1 MSNEKK
7 HATLGLSEGK
17 GEADTNPHSL
27 VREGTLLVPGA
38 FKMHFGGALE
48 GVTVAWRLTGAAGAP
63 VVVALGGISASRRV
77 WLPDEPRGGWWHEV
91 VGPGLALDTQQFRIL
106 SFDYLGASA
115 DSTGPRDGAAFPTVS
130 AYDQAELL
138 LRLLNHLGIASLR
151 AIAGA
156 SYGGMVAL
164 AFGERYPDRVARLI
178 VVSAAD
184 RAHPMA
190 SAWRVVQRRIVQF
203 AIESGRPAQG
213 LELARAL
220 AMATYR
226 SPEEFGARF
235 AGAPRRA
242 ARRAAEGPAARRA
255 AEGPA
260 ARRAAEGPAASR
272 AAEGPAASRAAEG
285 PAARRA
291 EEGPAARRAEGDV
304 IDERFVL
311 PVEEYLFARGAE
323 YAKTYRPESFVCL
336 SESIDLHRVDTA
348 RIFAPVT
355 AIAVREDQLVPLADM
370 RAMVA
375 RLPNAELHEIS
386 SVYGHDAFLKE
397 NRRLAPIF
405 ANVLSQ

>member
-1 MSNEKK
+1 VTSDKPASVVDLPREPASAESAA
-7 HATLGLSEGK
+7 HAF
-17 GEADTNPHSL
+17 
-27 VREGTLLVPGA
+27 VREGVLAVPGA
-38 FKMHFGGALE
+38 MKLHFGGVLDS
-48 GVTVAWRLTGAAGAP
+48 VSVSWRLTGPAGAP

-77 WLPDEPRGGWWHEV
+77 WLPEEPRGGWWHEV
-91 VGPGLALDTQQFRIL
+91 VGPGLALDTQRFRIL

-115 DSTGPRDGAAFPTVS
+115 DTTGPRDGAPFPTLS

-138 LRLLNHLGIASLR
+138 LRLINHLGFSSVR

-164 AFGERYPDRVARLI
+164 AFGERYPERVARLI
-178 VVSAAD
+178 VISAAD

-190 SAWRVVQRRIVQF
+190 SAWRVVQRRIVRM
-203 AIESGRPAQG
+203 AIESGDPAKG

-226 SPEEFGARF
+226 SPEEFAARF
-235 AGAPRRA
+235 AGAPRR
-242 ARRAAEGPAARRA
+242 
-255 AEGPA
+255 
-260 ARRAAEGPAASR
+260 S
-272 AAEGPAASRAAEG
+272 
-285 PAARRA
+285 
-291 EEGPAARRAEGDV
+291 D
-304 IDERFVL
+304 DDKFVL
-311 PVEEYLFARGAE
+311 PVEEYLFARGAD
-323 YAKTYRPESFVCL
+323 YAKSYRPDSFVCL
-336 SESIDLHRVDTA
+336 SESIDLHRVDA
-348 RIFAPVT
+348 GRIFAPVT

-405 ANVLSQ
+405 ANVLSPLD

>member
-1 MSNEKK
+1 VNNEKTVSVIDLPREP
-7 HATLGLSEGK
+7 ASAESASL
-17 GEADTNPHSL
+17 AL
-27 VREGTLLVPGA
+27 VREGVLAVPGEV
-38 FKMHFGGALE
+38 KLHFGGALE
-48 GVTVAWRLTGAAGAP
+48 SVSLSWRLTGPAGAP

-91 VGPGLALDTQQFRIL
+91 VGPGLALDTQRFRIL

-115 DSTGPRDGAAFPTVS
+115 DTTGPRDGNPFPTIS

-138 LRLLNHLGIASLR
+138 LRLINHLGLSSVR

-178 VVSAAD
+178 VISAAD

-190 SAWRVVQRRIVQF
+190 SAWRVVQRRIVKM
-203 AIESGRPAQG
+203 AIEAGDPAKG

-226 SPEEFGARF
+226 SPEEFAARF
-235 AGAPRRA
+235 AGAPRRKG
-242 ARRAAEGPAARRA
+242 EG
-255 AEGPA
+255 
-260 ARRAAEGPAASR
+260 
-272 AAEGPAASRAAEG
+272 
-285 PAARRA
+285 
-291 EEGPAARRAEGDV
+291 GDG
-304 IDERFVL
+304 DRFVL
-311 PVEEYLFARGAE
+311 PVEEYLFARGAD
-323 YAKTYRPESFVCL
+323 YAKAYRPDSFVCL
-336 SESIDLHRVDTA
+336 SESIDLHRVDAA
-348 RIFAPVT
+348 RIFTPVT

-375 RLPNAELHEIS
+375 RLPNAELHEMS

-405 ANVLSQ
+405 ANVLNDPQGNDR

>member
-1 MSNEKK
+1 MSNDNTIASIKP
-7 HATLGLSEGK
+7 ATIETATGIQ
-17 GEADTNPHSL
+17 
-27 VREGTLLVPGA
+27 VREGVLAVPGEL
-38 FKMHFGGALE
+38 KLHFGGSLDS
-48 GVTVAWRLTGAAGAP
+48 VSIAWRLAGPAGAP
-63 VVVALGGISASRRV
+63 VVVAIGGISASRRV

-91 VGPGLALDTQQFRIL
+91 VGPGLALDTQKFRVL

-115 DSTGPRDGAAFPTVS
+115 DSTGPRDGAPFPTVS

-138 LRLLNHLGIASLR
+138 LRLINHLGLSSVR

-178 VVSAAD
+178 VISAAD

-190 SAWRVVQRRIVQF
+190 SAWRVVQRRIVKLG
-203 AIESGRPAQG
+203 IESGQAAQG

-226 SPEEFGARF
+226 SPEEFAARF
-235 AGAPRRA
+235 SGA
-242 ARRAAEGPAARRA
+242 ARK
-255 AEGPA
+255 
-260 ARRAAEGPAASR
+260 S
-272 AAEGPAASRAAEG
+272 
-285 PAARRA
+285 
-291 EEGPAARRAEGDV
+291 
-304 IDERFVL
+304 DEKFVL

-323 YAKTYRPESFVCL
+323 YAKSYRPDSFVCL
-336 SESIDLHRVDTA
+336 SESFDLHRVDA
-348 RIFAPVT
+348 SRIFAPVT
-355 AIAVREDQLVPLADM
+355 AIAVREDQLVPLGDM

-405 ANVLSQ
+405 ANVLTVQE

>member
-1 MSNEKK
+1 MSNDNKP
-7 HATLGLSEGK
+7 ASQL
-17 GEADTNPHSL
+17 DTTAVAGNAQQ
-27 VREGTLLVPGA
+27 VREGVLAVPGEI
-38 FKMHFGGALE
+38 KLHFGGKLDS
-48 GVTVAWRLTGAAGAP
+48 VSIAWRLAGPAGAP
-63 VVVALGGISASRRV
+63 VVVAMGGISASRRV
-77 WLPDEPRGGWWHEV
+77 WVPEEPRGGWWHEV
-91 VGPGLALDTQQFRIL
+91 VGPKLALDTQRYRIL

-115 DSTGPRDGAAFPTVS
+115 DSTGPREGAPFPTVS

-138 LRLLNHLGIASLR
+138 LRLINHLGITSLR

-178 VVSAAD
+178 VISAAD

-190 SAWRVVQRRIVQF
+190 SAWRVVQRRIVKF
-203 AIESGRPAQG
+203 AIESGQPARG

-226 SPEEFGARF
+226 SPEEFAARF
-235 AGAPRRA
+235 SGAPRRN
-242 ARRAAEGPAARRA
+242 EQ
-255 AEGPA
+255 
-260 ARRAAEGPAASR
+260 
-272 AAEGPAASRAAEG
+272 
-285 PAARRA
+285 
-291 EEGPAARRAEGDV
+291 DQH
-304 IDERFVL
+304 VL

-323 YAKTYRPESFVCL
+323 YAQRYRPDSFVCL
-336 SESIDLHRVDTA
+336 SESIDLHRVDA
-348 RIFAPVT
+348 GRIFAPVT
-355 AIAVREDQLVPLADM
+355 AVAVREDQLVPLGDM

-405 ANVLSQ
+405 ANVLNDTPGTTP

>member
-1 MSNEKK
+1 VSNELTQP
-7 HATLGLSEGK
+7 ARNDTRQTEG
-17 GEADTNPHSL
+17 PQPV
-27 VREGTLLVPGA
+27 VREGVLAVPGA
-38 FKMHFGGALE
+38 FNLHFGGTLE
-48 GVTVAWRLTGAAGAP
+48 SVSLAWRIAGPAGAP

-77 WLPDEPRGGWWHEV
+77 WLPDDPRGGWWHEV
-91 VGPGLALDTQQFRIL
+91 VGPGLALDTAKFRIL

-115 DSTGPRDGAAFPTVS
+115 DSTGPRDGAPFPSVS

-138 LRLLNHLGIASLR
+138 LLLINHLGISSVR

-178 VVSAAD
+178 VISAAD

-203 AIESGRPAQG
+203 AIESGEPAKG

-226 SPEEFGARF
+226 SPEEFAARF
-235 AGAPRRA
+235 SGAPRRA
-242 ARRAAEGPAARRA
+242 GGRTVGE
-255 AEGPA
+255 
-260 ARRAAEGPAASR
+260 S
-272 AAEGPAASRAAEG
+272 
-285 PAARRA
+285 
-291 EEGPAARRAEGDV
+291 
-304 IDERFVL
+304 FVL

-323 YAKTYRPESFVCL
+323 YAQRYRPESFVCL
-336 SESIDLHRVDTA
+336 SESIDLHRVDAA

-355 AIAVREDQLVPLADM
+355 AVAVREDQLVPLADM

-405 ANVLSQ
+405 ANVLQDQGNNG

>member
-1 MSNEKK
+1 VSN
-7 HATLGLSEGK
+7 
-17 GEADTNPHSL
+17 DNPHTIRTEASADKGAPQAQ
-27 VREGTLLVPGA
+27 VREGVLAVPGEV
-38 FKMHFGGALE
+38 KLHFGGTLE
-48 GVTVAWRLTGAAGAP
+48 SVSVAWRLSGPAGAP

-77 WLPDEPRGGWWHEV
+77 HIPEEPRGGWWHEV

-115 DSTGPRDGAAFPTVS
+115 DTTGPRDGAAFPSIS

-138 LRLLNHLGIASLR
+138 LRLINHLGISSVR

-178 VVSAAD
+178 VISAAD

-190 SAWRVVQRRIVQF
+190 SAWRVVQRRIVKF
-203 AIESGRPAQG
+203 AMESGTPAKG

-226 SPEEFGARF
+226 SPEEFAARF
-235 AGAPRRA
+235 GGS
-242 ARRAAEGPAARRA
+242 ARKRDDA
-255 AEGPA
+255 
-260 ARRAAEGPAASR
+260 
-272 AAEGPAASRAAEG
+272 
-285 PAARRA
+285 
-291 EEGPAARRAEGDV
+291 
-304 IDERFVL
+304 FVL

-323 YAKTYRPESFVCL
+323 YAQRYRPESFVCL
-336 SESIDLHRVDTA
+336 SESIDLHRVDAA

-355 AIAVREDQLVPLADM
+355 AIAVREDQLVPLGDM

-386 SVYGHDAFLKE
+386 SVFGHDAFLKE
-397 NRRLAPIF
+397 NRQLKPIF
-405 ANVLSQ
+405 ANVLSNQDPAP

>member
-1 MSNEKK
+1 MSNDNTQPSRNETTTT
-7 HATLGLSEGK
+7 AASGIQI
-17 GEADTNPHSL
+17 
-27 VREGTLLVPGA
+27 REGVLAVPGEL
-38 FKMHFGGALE
+38 KLHFGGALE
-48 GVTVAWRLTGAAGAP
+48 SVPIAWRLAGPAGAP
-63 VVVALGGISASRRV
+63 VVVAIGGISASRRV

-91 VGPGLALDTQQFRIL
+91 VGPGLALDTQRFRIL

-115 DSTGPRDGAAFPTVS
+115 DSTGPRDDAPFPTVS

-138 LRLLNHLGIASLR
+138 LRLINHLGIASLR

-164 AFGERYPDRVARLI
+164 AFGERFPDRVARLI
-178 VVSAAD
+178 VISAAD

-190 SAWRVVQRRIVQF
+190 SAWRVVQRRIVKF
-203 AIESGRPAQG
+203 AIEAGNPAQG

-226 SPEEFGARF
+226 SPEEFAARF
-235 AGAPRRA
+235 SGA
-242 ARRAAEGPAARRA
+242 ARRN
-255 AEGPA
+255 
-260 ARRAAEGPAASR
+260 
-272 AAEGPAASRAAEG
+272 
-285 PAARRA
+285 
-291 EEGPAARRAEGDV
+291 GD
-304 IDERFVL
+304 DKFVL

-323 YAKTYRPESFVCL
+323 YAQRYRPASFVCL
-336 SESIDLHRVDTA
+336 SESIDLHRVDA
-348 RIFAPVT
+348 GRIFAPVT
-355 AIAVREDQLVPLADM
+355 AIAVREDQLVPLGDM

-405 ANVLSQ
+405 ANVLNDTPGTSP

>member
-1 MSNEKK
+1 MTHDKPASVVDLPREPAVAESSP
-7 HATLGLSEGK
+7 HAF
-17 GEADTNPHSL
+17 
-27 VREGTLLVPGA
+27 VREGVLAVPGA
-38 FKMHFGGALE
+38 MKLHFGGALE
-48 GVTVAWRLTGAAGAP
+48 SVSVSWRLTGPAGAP

-77 WLPDEPRGGWWHEV
+77 YLPDEPRGGWWHEI
-91 VGPGLALDTQQFRIL
+91 VGPGLALDTQRFRIL

-115 DSTGPRDGAAFPTVS
+115 DTTGPRDGDAFPTIS

-138 LRLLNHLGIASLR
+138 LRLINHLGFSSVR

-178 VVSAAD
+178 VISAAD

-190 SAWRVVQRRIVQF
+190 SAWRVVQRRIVRM
-203 AIESGRPAQG
+203 AIESGDPAKG

-226 SPEEFGARF
+226 SPEEFAARF
-235 AGAPRRA
+235 AGA
-242 ARRAAEGPAARRA
+242 ARRNDDG
-255 AEGPA
+255 
-260 ARRAAEGPAASR
+260 
-272 AAEGPAASRAAEG
+272 
-285 PAARRA
+285 
-291 EEGPAARRAEGDV
+291 
-304 IDERFVL
+304 RFVL
-311 PVEEYLFARGAE
+311 PVEEYLFARGAD
-323 YAKTYRPESFVCL
+323 YAKSYRPDSFVCL
-336 SESIDLHRVDTA
+336 SESIDLHRVDA
-348 RIFAPVT
+348 GRVFAPVT

-405 ANVLSQ
+405 ANVLSPTD

>member
-1 MSNEKK
+1 MVLVEHSMNDNTLVSRNDASTPA
-7 HATLGLSEGK
+7 ATGIQ
-17 GEADTNPHSL
+17 
-27 VREGTLLVPGA
+27 VREGVLAVPGEL
-38 FKMHFGGALE
+38 KLHFGGTLE
-48 GVTVAWRLTGAAGAP
+48 SVSIAWRLAGPAGAP
-63 VVVALGGISASRRV
+63 VVVAIGGISASRRV

-91 VGPGLALDTQQFRIL
+91 VGPGLALDTQRFRVL

-115 DSTGPRDGAAFPTVS
+115 DTTGPRDGAPFPTVS

-138 LRLLNHLGIASLR
+138 LLLLNHLGISSLR

-190 SAWRVVQRRIVQF
+190 SAWRVVQRRIVKF
-203 AIESGRPAQG
+203 AIDSGKPAQG

-226 SPEEFGARF
+226 SPEEFAARF
-235 AGAPRRA
+235 GGA
-242 ARRAAEGPAARRA
+242 ARKQDEG
-255 AEGPA
+255 
-260 ARRAAEGPAASR
+260 
-272 AAEGPAASRAAEG
+272 
-285 PAARRA
+285 
-291 EEGPAARRAEGDV
+291 
-304 IDERFVL
+304 FVL

-323 YAKTYRPESFVCL
+323 YAQRYRPDSFVCL
-336 SESIDLHRVDTA
+336 SESIDLHRVDAA

-355 AIAVREDQLVPLADM
+355 AVAVREDQLVPLGDM

-405 ANVLSQ
+405 THVLADHSPGTDE

>member
-1 MSNEKK
+1 VSNDKQ
-7 HATLGLSEGK
+7 LSRNDPPGADA
-17 GEADTNPHSL
+17 GESSHSL
-27 VREGTLLVPGA
+27 VREGVLAIPGEV
-38 FKMHFGGALE
+38 KLHFGGALE
-48 GVTVAWRLTGAAGAP
+48 SVSVAWRLAGAANAP
-63 VVVALGGISASRRV
+63 VIVALGGISASRRV
-77 WLPDEPRGGWWHEV
+77 WIPEEPRGGWWHEV
-91 VGPGLALDTQQFRIL
+91 VGPGLALDTARFRIL

-115 DSTGPRDGAAFPTVS
+115 DTTGPRDGKPFPTIS

-138 LRLLNHLGIASLR
+138 LRLLNHLGLSSVR

-164 AFGERYPDRVARLI
+164 AFGERYPERVARLI
-178 VVSAAD
+178 VISAAD

-190 SAWRVVQRRIVQF
+190 SAWRSVQRRIVKL
-203 AIESGRPAQG
+203 AIETGDPAKG

-226 SPEEFGARF
+226 SPEEFAARF
-235 AGAPRRA
+235 AGAPRRN
-242 ARRAAEGPAARRA
+242 EDGQ
-255 AEGPA
+255 
-260 ARRAAEGPAASR
+260 
-272 AAEGPAASRAAEG
+272 
-285 PAARRA
+285 
-291 EEGPAARRAEGDV
+291 
-304 IDERFVL
+304 FVL
-311 PVEEYLFARGAE
+311 PVEEYLFARGAD
-323 YAKTYRPESFVCL
+323 YAKSYRPDSFVCL
-336 SESIDLHRVDTA
+336 SESIDLHRVDTN

-405 ANVLSQ
+405 ANVLSPN

>member
-1 MSNEKK
+1 MSN
-7 HATLGLSEGK
+7 
-17 GEADTNPHSL
+17 DNPFSSRQGSISDDASAAL
-27 VREGTLLVPGA
+27 QVREGVLAVPGEL
-38 FKMHFGGALE
+38 KLHFGGTLE
-48 GVTVAWRLTGAAGAP
+48 AVSIAWRLAGPAGAP

-91 VGPGLALDTQQFRIL
+91 VGPGLALDTQRFRIL

-115 DSTGPRDGAAFPTVS
+115 DSTGPRDGASFPTLS
-130 AYDQAELL
+130 AYDQAEVL
-138 LRLLNHLGIASLR
+138 LRLINHLGISSLR

-156 SYGGMVAL
+156 SYGGMVSL

-178 VVSAAD
+178 VISAAD

-190 SAWRVVQRRIVQF
+190 SAWRIVQRRIVKH
-203 AIESGRPAQG
+203 AIAAGNAAQG

-226 SPEEFGARF
+226 SPEEFAARF
-235 AGAPRRA
+235 SGA
-242 ARRAAEGPAARRA
+242 ARKK
-255 AEGPA
+255 
-260 ARRAAEGPAASR
+260 
-272 AAEGPAASRAAEG
+272 
-285 PAARRA
+285 
-291 EEGPAARRAEGDV
+291 D
-304 IDERFVL
+304 DETFVL

-323 YAKTYRPESFVCL
+323 YAKSYRPESFVCL

-355 AIAVREDQLVPLADM
+355 AIAIREDQLVPLGDM

-405 ANVLSQ
+405 QNVLSPTL

>member
-1 MSNEKK
+1 MSNDSKPAS
-7 HATLGLSEGK
+7 HADHDAQP
-17 GEADTNPHSL
+17 ADGAGGHAQ
-27 VREGTLLVPGA
+27 VREGLLAVPGE
-38 FKMHFGGALE
+38 FKLHFGGVLE
-48 GVTVAWRLTGAAGAP
+48 SVSIAWRLAGPAAAP

-91 VGPGLALDTQQFRIL
+91 VGPGLALDTTRFRIL

-115 DSTGPRDGAAFPTVS
+115 DSTGPRDGAPFPAIS

-151 AIAGA
+151 AFAGA

-178 VVSAAD
+178 VISAAD

-190 SAWRVVQRRIVQF
+190 SAWRVVQRRIVKF
-203 AIESGRPAQG
+203 AIQEGKPAQG

-226 SPEEFGARF
+226 SPEEFAARF
-235 AGAPRRA
+235 AGA
-242 ARRAAEGPAARRA
+242 ARRDAH
-255 AEGPA
+255 
-260 ARRAAEGPAASR
+260 
-272 AAEGPAASRAAEG
+272 
-285 PAARRA
+285 
-291 EEGPAARRAEGDV
+291 DN
-304 IDERFVL
+304 FVL

-323 YAKTYRPESFVCL
+323 YAQRYRPDSFVCL
-336 SESIDLHRVDTA
+336 SESIDLHRVETA

-405 ANVLSQ
+405 AHVLTENSGATG

>member
-1 MSNEKK
+1 VSNDNK
-7 HATLGLSEGK
+7 HAIRNDTQLDK
-17 GEADTNPHSL
+17 GAAL
-27 VREGTLLVPGA
+27 AQVREGVLAVPGEV
-38 FKMHFGGALE
+38 KLHFGGTLE
-48 GVTVAWRLTGAAGAP
+48 SVSVAWRLSGPAGAP

-77 WLPDEPRGGWWHEV
+77 WVPEEQRAGWWHEV
-91 VGPGLALDTQQFRIL
+91 VGPGLALDTQQYRVL

-115 DSTGPRDGAAFPTVS
+115 DTTGPRDGATFPAVS

-138 LRLLNHLGIASLR
+138 LRLMNHLGLASVR

-164 AFGERYPDRVARLI
+164 AFGERYPDRVTRL
-178 VVSAAD
+178 VVISAAD

-190 SAWRVVQRRIVQF
+190 SAWRVVQRRIVKY
-203 AIESGRPAQG
+203 ALESGTPAKG

-226 SPEEFGARF
+226 SPEEFVARF
-235 AGAPRRA
+235 GGA
-242 ARRAAEGPAARRA
+242 ARRQGEQ
-255 AEGPA
+255 
-260 ARRAAEGPAASR
+260 
-272 AAEGPAASRAAEG
+272 
-285 PAARRA
+285 
-291 EEGPAARRAEGDV
+291 
-304 IDERFVL
+304 FVL
-311 PVEEYLFARGAE
+311 PVEGYLFARGAE
-323 YAKTYRPESFVCL
+323 YAQRYRPESFICL
-336 SESIDLHRVDTA
+336 SESIDLHRVDAA

-397 NRRLAPIF
+397 NRHLKPIF
-405 ANVLSQ
+405 ANVLNNQDPNP

>member
-1 MSNEKK
+1 MVLVEHSMNDNTLVSRNDASTPA
-7 HATLGLSEGK
+7 ATGIQ
-17 GEADTNPHSL
+17 
-27 VREGTLLVPGA
+27 VREGVLAVPGEL
-38 FKMHFGGALE
+38 KLHFGGTLE
-48 GVTVAWRLTGAAGAP
+48 SVSIAWRLAGPAGAP
-63 VVVALGGISASRRV
+63 VVVAIGGISASRRV

-91 VGPGLALDTQQFRIL
+91 VGPGLALDTQRFRIL

-115 DSTGPRDGAAFPTVS
+115 DSTGPRDGAPFPSVS
-130 AYDQAELL
+130 ACDQAELL
-138 LRLLNHLGIASLR
+138 LRLINHLGISSVR

-178 VVSAAD
+178 VIIAAD

-190 SAWRVVQRRIVQF
+190 SAWRVVQRRIVRF
-203 AIESGRPAQG
+203 ALESGKPAQG

-226 SPEEFGARF
+226 SAEEFSARF
-235 AGAPRRA
+235 AGA
-242 ARRAAEGPAARRA
+242 ARRVERR
-255 AEGPA
+255 GDDG
-260 ARRAAEGPAASR
+260 RV
-272 AAEGPAASRAAEG
+272 
-285 PAARRA
+285 
-291 EEGPAARRAEGDV
+291 EEQ
-304 IDERFVL
+304 FVL
-311 PVEEYLFARGAE
+311 PVEDYLFARGAE
-323 YAKTYRPESFVCL
+323 YAQRYRPESFVCL
-336 SESIDLHRVDTA
+336 SESIDLHRVDA
-348 RIFAPVT
+348 GRIFAPVT

-405 ANVLSQ
+405 ANVLSPID

>member
-1 MSNEKK
+1 MSNDNKITNL
-7 HATLGLSEGK
+7 HAVTD
-17 GEADTNPHSL
+17 GEPAHGFQ
-27 VREGTLLVPGA
+27 VREGVLAVPGEL
-38 FKMHFGGALE
+38 KLHFGGTLE
-48 GVTVAWRLTGAAGAP
+48 SVSIAWRLAGPAGAP
-63 VVVALGGISASRRV
+63 VVAAIGGISASRRV

-91 VGPGLALDTQQFRIL
+91 VGPGLALDTQRFRIL

-138 LRLLNHLGIASLR
+138 LRLINHLGISSLR

-178 VVSAAD
+178 VISAAD

-190 SAWRVVQRRIVQF
+190 SAWRVVQRRIVKF
-203 AIESGRPAQG
+203 AIESGQPAQG

-226 SPEEFGARF
+226 SPEEFAARF
-235 AGAPRRA
+235 SG
-242 ARRAAEGPAARRA
+242 
-255 AEGPA
+255 
-260 ARRAAEGPAASR
+260 S
-272 AAEGPAASRAAEG
+272 
-285 PAARRA
+285 ARRA
-291 EEGPAARRAEGDV
+291 ERRADNNTNEE
-304 IDERFVL
+304 ERFVL

-323 YAKTYRPESFVCL
+323 YAKSYRPDSFVCL
-336 SESIDLHRVDTA
+336 SESIDLHRVDA
-348 RIFAPVT
+348 SRIFAPVT

-405 ANVLSQ
+405 ANVLNP

>member
-1 MSNEKK
+1 MLFRS
-7 HATLGLSEGK
+7 LS
-17 GEADTNPHSL
+17 S
-27 VREGTLLVPGA
+27 V
-38 FKMHFGGALE
+38 
-48 GVTVAWRLTGAAGAP
+48 
-63 VVVALGGISASRRV
+63 
-77 WLPDEPRGGWWHEV
+77 
-91 VGPGLALDTQQFRIL
+91 
-106 SFDYLGASA
+106 
-115 DSTGPRDGAAFPTVS
+115 
-130 AYDQAELL
+130 
-138 LRLLNHLGIASLR
+138 R

-178 VVSAAD
+178 VISAAD

-190 SAWRVVQRRIVQF
+190 SAWRVVQRRIVKF
-203 AIESGRPAQG
+203 ALESGQAAQG

-226 SPEEFGARF
+226 SPEEFAARF
-235 AGAPRRA
+235 AGA
-242 ARRAAEGPAARRA
+242 ARK
-255 AEGPA
+255 
-260 ARRAAEGPAASR
+260 
-272 AAEGPAASRAAEG
+272 
-285 PAARRA
+285 
-291 EEGPAARRAEGDV
+291 
-304 IDERFVL
+304 IDEKFVL

-336 SESIDLHRVDTA
+336 SESIDLHRVDAT

-355 AIAVREDQLVPLADM
+355 AVAVREDQLVPLGDM

-405 ANVLSQ
+405 ANVLTEGTNG